1 MADKSRYLRKDSR
14 LPPSPDNRL
23 RTLRAAV
30 VGIGAFG
37 RHHAAKYARIEGVE
51 LVGVADP
58 CVNARRAAIAAHGVP
73 VFAEWR
79 DLLGEVDLVSVCSP
93 AITHAPIVRAFLN
106 AGAHVLVEKPIAT
119 RLSEADQLIALAAA
133 KHRVLT
139 VGHQERFVFAR
150 TGLLDYDDAPVSIE
164 CWRIGPWTGR
174 GSDVSVVLDLMIHD
188 LDIVHR
194 LVPGNV
200 CDVEATGSA
209 ERSRYIDDVSAQV
222 AFDDGAE
229 VRLSASRVSGMRR
242 RGLRAIYSDGV
253 IEIDF
258 IARTVR
264 NSTRRHLNPLE
275 LDDPLGESVAAFVAA
290 ARGEAE
296 AFVRPEEARR
306 ALATALRIEKA
317 CVPMPLPRATGTYA
331 RA

>member
-1 MADKSRYLRKDSR
+1 MPL
-14 LPPSPDNRL
+14 LPETPL
-23 RTLRAAV
+23 RTLKAGV

-37 RHHAAKYARIEGVE
+37 RHHAAKYARVEDVE

-79 DLLGEVDLVSVCSP
+79 DLLGAVDVVSVCSP

-119 RLSEADQLIALAAA
+119 RLSEADQLIALAEA
-133 KHRVLT
+133 KGRVLT

-150 TGLLDYDDAPVSIE
+150 TGLLDYDDAPISIE
-164 CWRIGPWTGR
+164 CWRMGPWTGR
-174 GSDVSVVLDLMIHD
+174 GADVSVILDLMIHD

-194 LVPGNV
+194 LVPG
-200 CDVEATGSA
+200 DVSEVESTGRA
-209 ERSRYIDDVSAQV
+209 ARSRFIDDVSAQIG
-222 AFDDGAE
+222 FDDGTE
-229 VRLSASRVSGMRR
+229 VRLSASRVSTLRR
-242 RGLRAIYSDGV
+242 RGMRAIYTDGM

-264 NSTRRHLNPLE
+264 NTTTRHLNPLE
-275 LDDPLGESVAAFVAA
+275 LDDPLGESVSAFVRA
-290 ARGEAE
+290 ARGHAE

-306 ALATALRIEKA
+306 ALATALEIEKA
-317 CVPMPLPRATGTYA
+317 CLPMPLPRATGTYA
-331 RA
+331 SA